1 MSKNISKIPYGK
13 NVYDSREIKAVV
25 KTLKHSTQMGLA
37 VTNFEKK
44 VSKYFSKRYGLMVNS
59 GSSALILALQVMNF
73 KKGRGITVPQ
83 APALSSA
90 LGGSGVSH
98 LT

>member
-59 GSSALILALQVMNF
+59 GSSALILAADAIYTFTN
-73 KKGRGITVPQ
+73 
-83 APALSSA
+83 
-90 LGGSGVSH
+90 GSDV
-98 LT
+98 LIKNQTRIF